1 MVFHISI
8 ILNRIAVTCRI
19 CNTLLYTKIRIN
31 ERQDEKKKIRPKNV
45 VMQSAQ
51 ARKNT
56 AHLQHCLHIAGKM
69 DGQNRMTYG
78 ANYGNFNKNFVRLVK
93 L

>member
-1 MVFHISI
+1 
-8 ILNRIAVTCRI
+8 
-19 CNTLLYTKIRIN
+19 
-31 ERQDEKKKIRPKNV
+31 
-45 VMQSAQ
+45 MQSAQ